1 MSDAVHSDVLTAV
14 SASYPAKFR
23 FLTCYLFPLRIW
35 HSLSVLD
42 RLSLLQ
48 LYAFL
53 AQIAEASTLSEST
66 RQLATEFLVTLCE
79 AREKAPGMMRKLPQI
94 NQRLFQC
101 LMGFLLDI
109 EVPPSP

>member
-1 MSDAVHSDVLTAV
+1 MSAVT
-14 SASYPAKFR
+14 
-23 FLTCYLFPLRIW
+23 
-35 HSLSVLD
+35 
-42 RLSLLQ
+42 
-48 LYAFL
+48 
-53 AQIAEASTLSEST
+53 QIAEADTLVEST

-109 EVPPSP
+109 EVPPPLSSLSPSSALCQWGKLDLW